1 MLDLSNY
8 TLVAMRYSDQLVY
21 IHSGYAMTELVK
33 AVTTGE
39 LNVALDFDQNGVM
52 TTDDILKALGY
63 FRENV
68 EVSVG
73 GSMEVTGTFSN
84 AREIAVET
92 ISITNATETSTYNT
106 PGFAFQW
113 ASWQDEQE
121 VMDWEGLR
129 SFRLVAPLIDS
140 PDSATVELHY
150 LRKPS
155 QRYKFQ

>member
-8 TLVAMRYSDQLVY
+8 TLVAMRYADQLVY

-52 TTDDILKALGY
+52 TTEDILKALGY
-63 FRENV
+63 FRQDV
-68 EVSVG
+68 SVSVG
-73 GSMEVTGTFSN
+73 GSMEVTGTFS
-84 AREIAVET
+84 
-92 ISITNATETSTYNT
+92 NT

-129 SFRLVAPLIDS
+129 SFRLVAPLVDS